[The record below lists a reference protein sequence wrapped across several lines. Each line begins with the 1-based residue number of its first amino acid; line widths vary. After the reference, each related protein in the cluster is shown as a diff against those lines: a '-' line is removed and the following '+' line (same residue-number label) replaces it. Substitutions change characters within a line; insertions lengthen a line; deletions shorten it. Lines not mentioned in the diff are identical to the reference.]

1 MSERGEGWEKSGLIS
16 PSILWFHIKFIVH
29 LRLINIVLRLEW
41 ASLFDTE
48 KLLGKQVMI
57 VMVMMVV
64 VTMLIVM
71 VVVMVLVKR
80 TLLKLTKVS
89 WEALREALAVLER
102 PSTVEEITDATW
114 KVISEKSLA
123 QRKIGHMY

>member
-1 MSERGEGWEKSGLIS
+1 MIGSRDIVFI

-57 VMVMMVV
+57 VMVV
-64 VTMLIVM
+64 VTMSKKM
-71 VVVMVLVKR
+71 
-80 TLLKLTKVS
+80 LLKLTKVS

-114 KVISEKSLA
+114 KVTCGCRYQKKSSA
-123 QRKIGHMY
+123 KIARTNVSHVQMYHMYQF

>member
-1 MSERGEGWEKSGLIS
+1 MIGSRDIVFI

-57 VMVMMVV
+57 VMVV
-64 VTMLIVM
+64 VTMSKKM
-71 VVVMVLVKR
+71 
-80 TLLKLTKVS
+80 LLKLTKVS

-114 KVISEKSLA
+114 KVICSCRYRKA
-123 QRKIGHMY
+123 QKTI